1 MKTHRSIGV
10 RELVEFVLR
19 SGDLKV
25 EFSGASRATDA
36 IKLHQKIQYSRPV
49 EYAAE
54 VAIAHRV
61 ETPDLVLD
69 ITGRIDG
76 VFEGGAV
83 PVIDEIKTTRRHPEE
98 CLREENQLHWGQ
110 AKVYAFLYAA
120 EHDLAGAGV
129 QLTYARLD
137 TGAFRETRRYF
148 TRIELQSFF
157 EDLVGR
163 YLQWATLI
171 THWQRRRDDATRQ
184 LAFPFDDYRPGQD
197 DMVAA
202 VRRTI
207 QAAGRIFV
215 QAATGIGKTMAV
227 LFPAVCSIPE
237 HTGAKVFYLTAR
249 TTTRMAAEKALDELR
264 ARGLCLKSLAL
275 TAREKACFNPERACH
290 PEECEFARGHYDRL
304 PDARRAMFAS
314 DAWTREAVAATA
326 QKFRVCPFEFS
337 LDLSRWADVIIADYN
352 YAFDPKAYLRHFFS
366 EPAGDYVFLV
376 DEAHNLVDRSREMF
390 SAELRKQSF
399 LGLRRA
405 VKGSLP
411 AVYRGLG
418 KINRWMLAARQR
430 VETAGAPIADRDAPD
445 ELYPLLRDFMAAAE
459 KWLEKNLKSVFR
471 EELLERYFET
481 GSFLRVAE
489 QFDESYAACYEAP
502 APDMRLKLFCIDPS
516 RQIGAALARCRSAV
530 FFSATLT
537 PLDYFQTMLDS
548 ESALTLSLPSPFP
561 SENLAVFVADRLS
574 TFYRHR
580 DRTKFE
586 VSRILSRLVQTR
598 AGNYLLFFP
607 SYQYL
612 RLVLEAFQAACP
624 DLDVIVQQPGM
635 GERQRECFLER
646 FETDNPRTLV
656 GFAVMGGIFGE
667 GIDLVGTRLSG
678 AAVVGV
684 GLPAVGLE
692 RELIRS
698 YFAERLEQGF
708 EYAYLYPG
716 INRVLQA
723 AGRVIRSETDRGVVL
738 LIDQRYGSE
747 HYRTLLP
754 EAWQPQPIR
763 SPEDFAGGLLRFWA
777 EAPVPQEI
785 G

>member
-1 MKTHRSIGV
+1 MKIHRSIGV

-25 EFSGASRATDA
+25 EFTGASRAVDA
-36 IKLHQKIQYSRPV
+36 IKLHQKIQYSRPAEV
-49 EYAAE
+49 AAE
-54 VAIAHRV
+54 VAITHRV

-76 VFEGGAV
+76 VSKGGAV
-83 PVIDEIKTTRRHPEE
+83 PVIDEIKTTRRNPEE
-98 CLREENQLHWGQ
+98 CLREENPLHWGQ

-120 EHDLAGAGV
+120 EHDLADIGV
-129 QLTYARLD
+129 QLTYARLE

-148 TRIELQSFF
+148 TRIELQLFF

-171 THWQRRRDDATRQ
+171 THWQRRRDAASRQ
-184 LAFPFDDYRPGQD
+184 LPFPFDDYRPGQD
-197 DMVAA
+197 EMVAA

-207 QAAGRIFV
+207 QAAGRVFI

-237 HTGAKVFYLTAR
+237 HVGAKVFYLTAR

-275 TAREKACFNPERACH
+275 TAKEKACFNPDRACH
-290 PEECEFARGHYDRL
+290 PDECEFARGHYDRL
-304 PDARRAMFAS
+304 SDARRAMFDE

-326 QKFRVCPFEFS
+326 RKFRVCPFEFS

-352 YAFDPKAYLRHFFS
+352 YAFDPKAYLRHFFL
-366 EPAGDYVFLV
+366 EPTGDYVFLV

-390 SAELRKQSF
+390 SAELRKQPF

-411 AVYRGLG
+411 AVYRCLG

-430 VETAGAPIADRDAPD
+430 VEAAGAPIADRDAPD

-489 QFDESYAACYEAP
+489 QFDESYAACYEALS
-502 APDMRLKLFCIDPS
+502 PDVRLKLFCIDPS
-516 RQIGAALARCRSAV
+516 RQIGAALTRCRSAV
-530 FFSATLT
+530 FFSATLA
-537 PLDYFQTMLDS
+537 PLDYFQTMLAS
-548 ESALTLSLPSPFP
+548 ESAQTLSLPSPFP

-586 VSRILSRLVQTR
+586 VSRILRRLVQTR

-635 GERQRECFLER
+635 GERQREFFLER

-692 RELIRS
+692 RELIRG
-698 YFAERLEQGF
+698 YFADRLEQGF

-754 EAWQPQPIR
+754 ETWQPHPIR
-763 SPEDFAGGLLRFWA
+763 SPEDFAGGLLRFWT
-777 EAPVPQEI
+777 ETPVSQGI

>member
-1 MKTHRSIGV
+1 MKPHRSIGV

-25 EFSGASRATDA
+25 EFSGASRAADA
-36 IKLHQKIQYSRPV
+36 IKLHQRIQYSRPA

-61 ETPDLVLD
+61 ETADLVLD

-98 CLREENQLHWGQ
+98 CLREENRLHWGQ
-110 AKVYAFLYAA
+110 AKAYAFLYAA
-120 EHDLAGAGV
+120 EHDLADAGV

-137 TGAFRETRRYF
+137 TGASREVRRYF
-148 TRIELQSFF
+148 TRSELQSFF

-171 THWQRRRDDATRQ
+171 THWQRRRDASSRQ
-184 LAFPFDDYRPGQD
+184 LPFPFEDYRPGQAE
-197 DMVAA
+197 MVAA
-202 VRRTI
+202 VRRTL
-207 QAAGRIFV
+207 QTGGRMFI

-237 HTGAKVFYLTAR
+237 LAGVKVFYLTAR
-249 TTTRMAAEKALDELR
+249 TTTRLAAEKALDELR
-264 ARGLCLKSLAL
+264 ARGLCLKTLAL
-275 TAREKACFNPERACH
+275 TAKEKACFNRDAACH
-290 PEECEFARGHYDRL
+290 PEECAFARGHYDRL
-304 PDARRAMFAS
+304 PEARRAMFDE
-314 DAWTREAVAATA
+314 DAWTREAVAAAART
-326 QKFRVCPFEFS
+326 FHVCPFEFS
-337 LDLSRWADVIIADYN
+337 LDLSRWADLIIADYN
-352 YAFDPKAYLRHFFS
+352 YAFDPRAYLRHFFL

-390 SAELRKQSF
+390 SAELRKQP
-399 LGLRRA
+399 LLELRRA

-411 AVYRGLG
+411 AAYRCLG
-418 KINRWMLAARQR
+418 KINRWMLAARRR
-430 VETAGAPIADRDAPD
+430 VEAAAAPIADRDAPD
-445 ELYPLLRDFMAAAE
+445 ELYPLLREFMAAAE
-459 KWLEKNLKSVFR
+459 KWLEKNLQSVFR
-471 EELLERYFET
+471 EDLLERYFEI

-489 QFDESYAACYEAP
+489 QFDKSYAACYEIEP
-502 APDMRLKLFCIDPS
+502 RDTRLRLFCIDPS
-516 RQIGAALARCRSAV
+516 RQIGAALARSRSAV

-537 PLDYFQTMLDS
+537 PLDYFQTMLAS
-548 ESALTLSLPSPFP
+548 ETAPTLSLPSPFP
-561 SENLAVFVADRLS
+561 AENLAVFVADRLS

-586 VSRILSRLVQTR
+586 VSRILHRLVQTR
-598 AGNYLLFFP
+598 TGNYLLFFP

-612 RLVLEAFQAACP
+612 RLVLEPFQATSP
-624 DLDVIVQQPGM
+624 DLDVIVQEPGM
-635 GERQRECFLER
+635 AERQREAFLER
-646 FETDNPRTLV
+646 FETRNPRTLI

-692 RELIRS
+692 RELIRG
-698 YFAERLEQGF
+698 YFAERREQGF

-747 HYRTLLP
+747 HYRALLP

-763 SPEDFAGGLLRFWA
+763 SPDDFAGGLLRFWA
-777 EAPVPQEI
+777 VAPLPQEI